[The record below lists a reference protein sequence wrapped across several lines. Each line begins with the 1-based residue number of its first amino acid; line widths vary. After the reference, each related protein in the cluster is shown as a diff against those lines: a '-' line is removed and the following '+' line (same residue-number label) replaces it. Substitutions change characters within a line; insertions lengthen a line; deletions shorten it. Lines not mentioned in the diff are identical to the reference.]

1 MFNYNSHYFTNIMSI
16 KFFFI
21 IIIISSIVFSSCI
34 SQEELQSYL
43 IDQILGDEI
52 DNSVNSKEIFIEL
65 ENSPTPFPTPTIV
78 PKPTLTSTPEPTY
91 TPEPTS
97 TLEPTSTP
105 IVKPQAPT
113 VPSKPEKKKEVIVA
127 TAKPEPTVTPTPT
140 PIPTATLVPIPTV
153 TPTPLPP
160 TATPIPTPTPIPYEY
175 YFISNVNLGL
185 EGEGLFEEKRVVS
198 LSGGGNEGLDMIND
212 SVYVYL
218 ETEDNKYPLVTN
230 MDDITFFVPGTKTQI
245 RGLVIS
251 LWTSGDIMTPTVIK
265 LERLNKVG
273 MPDVWAVDPNYAGG
287 RGPNNYYGLV
297 DIEVKIK
304 KY

>member
-1 MFNYNSHYFTNIMSI
+1 M
-16 KFFFI
+16 
-21 IIIISSIVFSSCI
+21 
-34 SQEELQSYL
+34 
-43 IDQILGDEI
+43 
-52 DNSVNSKEIFIEL
+52 
-65 ENSPTPFPTPTIV
+65 PT
-78 PKPTLTSTPEPTY
+78 
-91 TPEPTS
+91 
-97 TLEPTSTP
+97 
-105 IVKPQAPT
+105 
-113 VPSKPEKKKEVIVA
+113 
-127 TAKPEPTVTPTPT
+127 
-140 PIPTATLVPIPTV
+140 PTV

-160 TATPIPTPTPIPYEY
+160 TSTPIPTPTTVPYEY

-185 EGEGLFEEKRVVS
+185 EGEGLLDEKRVVN

-218 ETEDNKYPLVTN
+218 ETGDNKYPLVSN

-273 MPDVWAVDPNYAGG
+273 MPDIWAVDPNYAGG